1 MKVTLLTHTPDPEKL
16 VATAAKLCYSDS
28 DVDHLQ
34 ENLTD
39 EKVESFLNMLMNI
52 GHESPIEHASF
63 TFAIEG
69 ISRACYDKDT
79 MVLTNNGWKLFKDV
93 DIHNDLICSMTDNR
107 EIEYVKAVDKIEYV
121 YDGLMD
127 VYKSSQIDL
136 VVTPNHNMWV
146 YDHEKR
152 SPVTRTWKF
161 IPSDEV
167 VNCRYGF
174 DKSSNGISTPHLTSI
189 IIPSVCRVHH
199 KISKGHKFVGGDV
212 NLFLELLGIWVT
224 DGSLSYGTTHNGI
237 RKTGNRI
244 QISQIKP
251 FVRDRIEYLL
261 DKLNIHYRSS
271 PVGYQISDQALFDWL
286 AVNFIRGADTHKSY
300 YLKLPRWMFKD
311 LSPTNICSF
320 LEGVFLGNGSHHTY
334 THKYLIEN
342 NLSIFTTGS
351 GFNIYTASENFA
363 NDLVEMALLAG
374 ICGNKRYVKPR
385 CRTFPNGKSVM
396 CKPQY
401 VVSILNDGYHIFKT
415 FANKHHIYYNE
426 KVYCLELEKYHK
438 LYVMRNGRA
447 CWCGNCSH
455 QLVRHRIASYSQKS
469 QRYVNETQFEYV
481 TPSTIAS
488 DPETKNVYDETMQLL
503 QGRYDSIRTA
513 LIQKYVKNG
522 MDEKTAEKV
531 ANEDAR
537 MVLPNACC
545 TSIIVTMNIRSLF
558 NFFNHRCCNRA
569 QWEIR
574 AVAEEMY
581 KLCVSVAPT
590 IFKHTGPSCVV
601 KGKCPEGK
609 MSCGKIYKMKEKYAY
624 FIEIS
629 ENGSNV

>member
-69 ISRACYDKDT
+69 ISRAC
-79 MVLTNNGWKLFKDV
+79 
-93 DIHNDLICSMTDNR
+93 
-107 EIEYVKAVDKIEYV
+107 
-121 YDGLMD
+121 
-127 VYKSSQIDL
+127 
-136 VVTPNHNMWV
+136 
-146 YDHEKR
+146 
-152 SPVTRTWKF
+152 
-161 IPSDEV
+161 
-167 VNCRYGF
+167 
-174 DKSSNGISTPHLTSI
+174 
-189 IIPSVCRVHH
+189 
-199 KISKGHKFVGGDV
+199 
-212 NLFLELLGIWVT
+212 
-224 DGSLSYGTTHNGI
+224 
-237 RKTGNRI
+237 
-244 QISQIKP
+244 
-251 FVRDRIEYLL
+251 
-261 DKLNIHYRSS
+261 
-271 PVGYQISDQALFDWL
+271 
-286 AVNFIRGADTHKSY
+286 
-300 YLKLPRWMFKD
+300 
-311 LSPTNICSF
+311 
-320 LEGVFLGNGSHHTY
+320 
-334 THKYLIEN
+334 
-342 NLSIFTTGS
+342 
-351 GFNIYTASENFA
+351 
-363 NDLVEMALLAG
+363 
-374 ICGNKRYVKPR
+374 
-385 CRTFPNGKSVM
+385 
-396 CKPQY
+396 
-401 VVSILNDGYHIFKT
+401 
-415 FANKHHIYYNE
+415 
-426 KVYCLELEKYHK
+426 
-438 LYVMRNGRA
+438 
-447 CWCGNCSH
+447 SH

-488 DPETKNVYDETMQLL
+488 DPETKDVYDETMQLL

-574 AVAEEMY
+574 TVAEEMY

-590 IFKHTGPSCVV
+590 IFKHAGPSCVV
-601 KGKCPEGK
+601 KGNCPEGK
-609 MSCGKIYKMKEKYAY
+609 MSCGKIHKMKEKYAY

-629 ENGSNV
+629 ENGSNI